1 MRRTAPKMSKDK
13 KKKKKEKVTYVDDGR
28 TLYDMSALGGG
39 NRGMNVG
46 KGTWRDRT
54 RTYFTA
60 VKQMIIPMFVTIGII
75 CLVFGILWIILT
87 LAE

>member
-1 MRRTAPKMSKDK
+1 MSKDK

-39 NRGMNVG
+39 NRGLNVG
-46 KGTWRDRT
+46 RGTYKDRA

-60 VKQMIIPMFVTIGII
+60 VRQMFVPMLVTIGAI
-75 CLVFGILWIILT
+75 CVVFGILWLILT

>member
-1 MRRTAPKMSKDK
+1 MSKD
-13 KKKKKEKVTYVDDGR
+13 KKKKEKVTYVDDGR
-28 TLYDMSALGGG
+28 TICDMSSLGSG
-39 NRGMNVG
+39 NNSLHVG

-54 RTYFTA
+54 RTYFAA

-75 CLVFGILWIILT
+75 CLVFGILWVILT

>member
-1 MRRTAPKMSKDK
+1 MSKD

-28 TLYDMSALGGG
+28 TLYDMSALGGS
-39 NRGMNVG
+39 RGMNVG
-46 KGTWRDRT
+46 KGTWKERT

-75 CLVFGILWIILT
+75 CLVFGILWVILT

>member
-1 MRRTAPKMSKDK
+1 MKRTAKMSKDK

-28 TLYDMSALGGG
+28 TLYDMSALGGT
-39 NRGMNVG
+39 NRGLRIG
-46 KGTWRDRT
+46 KGGLKEQA

-60 VKQMIIPMFVTIGII
+60 VKQMFIPMLVTIGAITV
-75 CLVFGILWIILT
+75 VFGILWVILT

>member
-1 MRRTAPKMSKDK
+1 MSKDN

-28 TLYDMSALGGG
+28 TLYDMSALSGG
-39 NRGMNVG
+39 NRGMRVG
-46 KGTWRDRT
+46 KGTLKDQA

-60 VKQMIIPMFVTIGII
+60 VKQMVIPMLVTIGII
-75 CLVFGILWIILT
+75 CLVFGILWILLT

>member
-1 MRRTAPKMSKDK
+1 MSKGN

-28 TLYDMSALGGG
+28 TIYDMSALGGG
-39 NRGMNVG
+39 NRGLRVG
-46 KGTWRDRT
+46 KGSFKDQA

-60 VKQMIIPMFVTIGII
+60 MRQMIIPMFITIGII
-75 CLVFGILWIILT
+75 CLVFGILWVLLT

>member
-1 MRRTAPKMSKDK
+1 MKRTAPGMSKD
-13 KKKKKEKVTYVDDGR
+13 KKKKEKVTYVDDGR
-28 TLYDMSALGGG
+28 TLYDMSALGG

-46 KGTWRDRT
+46 RGTWRDRT
-54 RTYFTA
+54 RTYFAA

-75 CLVFGILWIILT
+75 CLVFGILWILLT

>member
-1 MRRTAPKMSKDK
+1 MSKD

-39 NRGMNVG
+39 RGMNVG

-75 CLVFGILWIILT
+75 CLVFGILWVILT